1 MIDKLILKYL
11 DDTINSEELS
21 QLYKLLEKPKN
32 QIVFKNYIRYNH
44 DIDLTL
50 TPVNLQK
57 DFKIIKTRIADKK
70 TSKNLISPLLKYAA
84 IILFIIGLGYFYH
97 QIKPFDSQA
106 DYANVSEHNY
116 ITIEKQNG
124 EIVKFIVGESRK
136 ITNLSGD
143 VIGGIEDG
151 QLILKD
157 NSSTKANAFH
167 ALTVPYGHKFKLTL
181 ADGTRIHLNSGS
193 SLRYPLVF
201 NKKERK
207 VNLEGEAFFK
217 VAPNEDAPFI
227 VESKGLF
234 SKVLGTEFNYSAYP
248 DDKSTDVVLIEGSV
262 GVGLKTNLKGE
273 NSYQIL
279 APSQK
284 ATRFLSEDKIEV
296 EEVDTKKYIAWTQGS
311 LVFEDEDMKSIL
323 RVLQRHYNV
332 EVINKYPD
340 LENYRFSGVFK
351 KVGIEEVLKTI
362 QTHTPFNFNIT
373 DNKVTIEPLTTH

>member
-11 DDTINSEELS
+11 DDTITSEELS

-32 QIVFKNYIRYNH
+32 QIIFKNYIRYNH

-50 TPVNLQK
+50 TPVNLQE

-70 TSKNLISPLLKYAA
+70 TSKGFISPLLKYAA
-84 IILFIIGLGYFYH
+84 IILFIIGVGYFYH
-97 QIKPFDSQA
+97 QIKPFNSQG

-124 EIVKFIVGESRK
+124 DIVKFIVGESRK

-143 VIGGIEDG
+143 VIGEIEDG

-167 ALTVPYGHKFKLTL
+167 TLTVPYGHKFKLTL
-181 ADGTRIHLNSGS
+181 TDGTRIHLNSGS

-217 VAPNEDAPFI
+217 VAPHEEAAFI

-248 DDKSTDVVLIEGSV
+248 DDNSTDVVLVEGSV
-262 GVGLKTNLKGE
+262 GVGLKNSLKKK
-273 NSYQIL
+273 NCYQIL

-284 ATRFLSEDKIEV
+284 ATRFLSENKIEV

-351 KVGIEEVLKTI
+351 KVGIDEVLKTI
-362 QTHTPFNFNIT
+362 QSHTPFKFNIT
-373 DNKVTIEPLTTH
+373 DNKVTIKPLTTQ